1 MIAEGVSPFKP
12 NTTKKTH
19 SSIFTPN
26 IFVEHDKSPIPYDTE
41 WSYTKLIALMHPIL
55 HPTHI
60 SYPTHTPSLPLPSPH
75 TPPSTI
81 VNPFQ
86 NLLFF
91 PFQGQLYSSALLH
104 TMSSEVPVWSREEE
118 KAFENAIAMHWTE
131 DCKEVWDKIASMV
144 PGKSVDELKQHYQF
158 LVEDVN
164 AIEAGHIPLPN
175 YAADEASSS
184 SVKDHH
190 ALPSATSDKRS
201 NCGFGG
207 GFSGL
212 GHDSAVQGGKGG
224 SRSEQ
229 ERRKGI
235 PWTEE
240 EHRYI

>member
-1 MIAEGVSPFKP
+1 M
-12 NTTKKTH
+12 
-19 SSIFTPN
+19 
-26 IFVEHDKSPIPYDTE
+26 
-41 WSYTKLIALMHPIL
+41 
-55 HPTHI
+55 
-60 SYPTHTPSLPLPSPH
+60 
-75 TPPSTI
+75 
-81 VNPFQ
+81 
-86 NLLFF
+86 
-91 PFQGQLYSSALLH
+91 SSA
-104 TMSSEVPVWSREEE
+104 VPVWSREEE
-118 KAFENAIAMHWTE
+118 KAFENAIAMHWTD

-212 GHDSAVQGGKGG
+212 GHDSTVQGGKGG

-240 EHRYI
+240 EHRYV